1 MKANKQSPPPP
12 PNIRIIREGGIN
24 KEYDLIEV
32 VKKIATLE
40 NFLKILNVL
49 IIQFFFVR
57 FIVVTKQECFDKN
70 GLPCY
75 YEDYILGHGI
85 SRITRH
91 IGVMYFVFPL
101 TGYISPY
108 ISIGRIKYFR
118 FKILNT

>member
-1 MKANKQSPPPP
+1 MKANKQSFPPP

-32 VKKIATLE
+32 IKKVVTFE
-40 NFLKILNVL
+40 TFLKILNVL

-57 FIVVTKQECFDKN
+57 FIVVIKQECFDKN

-85 SRITRH
+85 SRITRY
-91 IGVMYFVFPL
+91 IGIMYFVLPL
-101 TGYISPY
+101 TGYITPY

-118 FKILNT
+118 FSILNT